1 MTALELTRA
10 GVEWVRPEG
19 ALVSVRGRSSL
30 VEAVQRAVAA
40 RAPRMLAPPQ
50 LPVRHG
56 ACDACGEAM
65 EPHRGGWCEL
75 CELARRV
82 ALRQRGGPR

>member
-1 MTALELTRA
+1 MTALELTRE
-10 GVEWVRPEG
+10 GVQWVRPEG
-19 ALVSVRGRSSL
+19 ALVSVRGRAEL
-30 VEAVQRAVAA
+30 VARVQQAVAA
-40 RAPRMLAPPQ
+40 RAPSMAAPSA

-56 ACDACGEAM
+56 ACDACGDEM

-82 ALRQRGGPR
+82 ALKQRGVLR